1 MVLLVL
7 LDWDIPFRRILRR
20 FWVHCCETRIC
31 CSKQNIFVELVTY
44 KIRCRP
50 TFSLSL
56 FLSLFPQYLLTLKGK
71 GHCYPTGDSILW
83 EHITRWWN
91 LLKHFKTLASL
102 SKTIFC
108 TTIRLSFLWCALR
121 LCICIDAAIE
131 IRGDMVIHFWSG
143 SIKSKFVE

>member
-50 TFSLSL
+50 TFLSHYFHNISWL
-56 FLSLFPQYLLTLKGK
+56 WRAKGIVTQPVIVFMRTYNQVMEFTETFLKIT
-71 GHCYPTGDSILW
+71 ILMQ
-83 EHITRWWN
+83 N
-91 LLKHFKTLASL
+91 G
-102 SKTIFC
+102 IF
-108 TTIRLSFLWCALR
+108 LNYSMEFFLWWALR
-121 LCICIDAAIE
+121 LRVCIDAAIE